1 VEGTYVWLLEQ
12 LKAAMKGKT
21 PISVIT
27 DGDVAMRNA
36 IKRVFPNSYHRLCAW
51 HLLRNAM
58 SNIGNLDFILYFKK
72 CMLGDHEV
80 WKFENLWN
88 EMVNMS
94 GLEDNSWIKEMHR
107 KRKMWATAH
116 IRGHFFAGIQT
127 TSRCEAFHSHM
138 GQFVHSKMNMTD
150 FVKQFHRCVA
160 YFRFREVE
168 ADFKSQYGQAV
179 LQTTLKLLERSASKK
194 FTNEIFNLVRSVLKK
209 VSLISLRDS
218 QEMATFSIYS
228 VTKYRDEGH
237 VWCVSHGSLNNEFK
251 CSCLRMEPIGIPCEH
266 IVAILV
272 YLDIIDFPD
281 SLVLNRWSMFSK
293 ESIRG
298 NYEDDSH
305 YWDSHLVARRSLIWH
320 TRMLMIIKIIL
331 II

>member
-1 VEGTYVWLLEQ
+1 VSFVVFSGVNNHHNQTIILATAIVSNEVKGTYVWLLEQ

-58 SNIGNLDFILYFKK
+58 SNIGNLDFIPYFKK

-116 IRGHFFAGIQT
+116 IRGHFSAGIRT

-160 YFRFREVE
+160 NFRFREVE
-168 ADFKSQYGQAV
+168 ADFKSQYGHAV
-179 LQTTLKLLERSASKK
+179 LQTTLKLLERSTSKK
-194 FTNEIFNLVRSVLKK
+194 
-209 VSLISLRDS
+209 
-218 QEMATFSIYS
+218 
-228 VTKYRDEGH
+228 
-237 VWCVSHGSLNNEFK
+237 LNHNMDMM
-251 CSCLRMEPIGIPCEH
+251 CCRL
-266 IVAILV
+266 L
-272 YLDIIDFPD
+272 
-281 SLVLNRWSMFSK
+281 
-293 ESIRG
+293 
-298 NYEDDSH
+298 
-305 YWDSHLVARRSLIWH
+305 
-320 TRMLMIIKIIL
+320 
-331 II
+331 

>member
-1 VEGTYVWLLEQ
+1 
-12 LKAAMKGKT
+12 
-21 PISVIT
+21 
-27 DGDVAMRNA
+27 
-36 IKRVFPNSYHRLCAW
+36 
-51 HLLRNAM
+51 
-58 SNIGNLDFILYFKK
+58 
-72 CMLGDHEV
+72 
-80 WKFENLWN
+80 
-88 EMVNMS
+88 
-94 GLEDNSWIKEMHR
+94 
-107 KRKMWATAH
+107 
-116 IRGHFFAGIQT
+116 
-127 TSRCEAFHSHM
+127 
-138 GQFVHSKMNMTD
+138 
-150 FVKQFHRCVA
+150 
-160 YFRFREVE
+160 
-168 ADFKSQYGQAV
+168 
-179 LQTTLKLLERSASKK
+179 
-194 FTNEIFNLVRSVLKK
+194 
-209 VSLISLRDS
+209 
-218 QEMATFSIYS
+218 MATFSIYS

-237 VWCVSHGSLNNEFK
+237 VWRVSHGSLNNEFK